1 MCISKRKNN
10 SIYFA
15 IKWRVALFVFSV
27 FFFVPTQFHHV
38 LAANLLVSP
47 NAGSYNVGDTFPV
60 AIYASSSDQALNAL
74 SGRIN
79 YPADKLSVVS
89 VSKSS
94 SIVNFWTIDPGEYSS
109 EPGVVRFEGVVLNP
123 GYKGSRGV
131 IFTITFKAKAQG
143 TAPVNFLSASVLAND
158 GKGTNILSS
167 VRDGSYTLGPV
178 GSEFTTEEV
187 GKGLPLAPQVV
198 SSTHA
203 SGFEW
208 YPVNKASFAWN
219 LAPDTTGVAYVVD
232 QKPTTNPGTSSK
244 GMMSMY
250 TTSVLED
257 GSWYLHVRTRNEKG
271 WGSIAHFRFQ
281 IDTKTPERLIIT
293 EMDKS
298 AKMSPRA
305 RFMFESEDLGSGI
318 KEYDIEIGTNYGTT
332 WFESATNIYETP
344 ALPPGEHTMSVTAK
358 DRAGN
363 TLKEK
368 IVFTV
373 TGLPVPKFVEY
384 TGIVDEGEP
393 IIIKGTTLPN
403 FDVVVSLSAQSDGQ
417 KGSRIFYSSKNK
429 EGVVFET
436 TTQARADGTFTI
448 VLSERFSA
456 DTYVITLKALNK
468 EGATSDDSEPVIV
481 VVKSKGLFAGMI
493 SDALI
498 LPIILVIVLLA
509 FFLAFIWYKMRL
521 MKYKISHDLKDT
533 EHLLARSFDI
543 LSEDAE
549 TLKKVSLASGA
560 DSREKILILQ
570 HTKDIEDAE
579 RIISSRMQ
587 SMKEGLDS
595 LNEK

>member
-1 MCISKRKNN
+1 M
-10 SIYFA
+10 
-15 IKWRVALFVFSV
+15 
-27 FFFVPTQFHHV
+27 
-38 LAANLLVSP
+38 
-47 NAGSYNVGDTFPV
+47 
-60 AIYASSSDQALNAL
+60 
-74 SGRIN
+74 
-79 YPADKLSVVS
+79 
-89 VSKSS
+89 
-94 SIVNFWTIDPGEYSS
+94 
-109 EPGVVRFEGVVLNP
+109 VRFEGVVLNP
-123 GYKGSRGV
+123 GYKGSRGA
-131 IFTITFKAKAQG
+131 IFTITFKVKAQG
-143 TAPVNFLSASVLAND
+143 SASLNFLSASILAND

-178 GSEFTTEEV
+178 GSEFTTEEA
-187 GKGLPLAPQVV
+187 GKGLPLAPQVI
-198 SSTHA
+198 SSTHP

-208 YPVNKASFAWN
+208 YNLNSASFAWS

-232 QKPTTNPGTSSK
+232 QKPTTSPGALSK
-244 GMMSMY
+244 GMMSLFA
-250 TTSVLED
+250 TEKLED
-257 GSWYLHVRTRNEKG
+257 GIWYLHVRTRNKKG

-281 IDTKTPERLIIT
+281 IDTKAPERLIIT
-293 EMDKS
+293 EMDKN

-305 RFMFESEDLGSGI
+305 RFMFESEDVSSGI

-332 WFESATNIYETP
+332 WFESSTNIYETP

-363 TLKEK
+363 ILKEK
-368 IVFTV
+368 VVFTV
-373 TGLPVPKFVEY
+373 TGLPVPKLIEY
-384 TGIVDEGEP
+384 TGVVDEGEP

-403 FDVVVSLSAQSDGQ
+403 FDVVVSLSAQNDGQ

-481 VVKSKGLFAGMI
+481 VVKSSSLFAGMI

-498 LPIILVIVLLA
+498 IPVIIVVILLA

-521 MKYKISHDLKDT
+521 MKYKISHEIRDT

-543 LSEDAE
+543 LSDDAN
-549 TLKKVSLASGA
+549 TLKKVSLTGSA
-560 DSREKILILQ
+560 DDREKMLISQ
-570 HTKDIEDAE
+570 YTKDIEDAE
-579 RIISSRMQ
+579 RIIASRMQ
-587 SMKEGLDS
+587 TMKRGLDS